1 MTVNNVDVDLQK
13 LLENTTLSSSDSFT
27 KARRPQLKP
36 SNESAAQHDYSSKQ
50 TAKSSIED
58 FPDWDIISNS
68 ESTAEGSGCTASHSR
83 HSPGPDNKLTASNM
97 KVHDLLSNEMCAINE
112 RIWMREDQAKHS
124 VLAKGTLT
132 RCSEVTIDLGE
143 SYCLGTASMPDSDF
157 KDVGAWTFDTLEPP
171 MA

>member
-1 MTVNNVDVDLQK
+1 MTVNDVDVDLQK

-36 SNESAAQHDYSSKQ
+36 SNESAAQHDYSFKQ
-50 TAKSSIED
+50 TATGSAED
-58 FPDWDIISNS
+58 FPDWDIISTS

-83 HSPGPDNKLTASNM
+83 HGLSPGNKLTASNM

-112 RIWMREDQAKHS
+112 RIWMREDQAKHT
-124 VLAKGTLT
+124 VLVKRTLT

-143 SYCLGTASMPDSDF
+143 TYCPGTASMPDSDI
-157 KDVGAWTFDTLEPP
+157 KDVGAWTFATLKPP